1 MNDKGV
7 GTLIGVV
14 MIAIV
19 VAICAVVSQHLG
31 QLKQAGAQV
40 EVRVAG
46 QPPAMGTT
54 VTLECQCTP
63 SVWLV
68 RLADGREV
76 HARETEVIFMPTAQ
90 AP

>member
-1 MNDKGV
+1 MEDKFV
-7 GTLIGVV
+7 IILIGVV
-14 MIAIV
+14 VSAIA
-19 VAICAVVSQHLG
+19 VAVYVLVHQHMA
-31 QLKQAGAQV
+31 QVRRANAQV

-54 VTLECQCTP
+54 ITLEGQCIP
-63 SVWLV
+63 AVWLV

-76 HARETEVIFMPTAQ
+76 HARETEVIFMPAAQ

>member
-1 MNDKGV
+1 MEDKGV
-7 GTLIGVV
+7 VTLIGVV
-14 MIAIV
+14 VIAIM
-19 VAICAVVSQHLG
+19 VAVYVLVHQHMA
-31 QLKQAGAQV
+31 QVRRANAQV